1 MRRLVSHE
9 HIRRIPINRRS
20 QYMSDNL
27 TRVQRLISETI
38 SDKFHFLLPKIVI
51 YLSINGM
58 AVFLR
63 NDFRK
68 GIDPLPV
75 KNMPCQDNHIF
86 SFGFGLMKKLL
97 VNMFHTLSQLFFAD
111 CHRFYRLYDIIRKIT
126 EKFLLNLFNFLFT
139 FVRKRIFQIFINDF
153 FSVTDDI
160 IINEKNNIR
169 NNIQYAQRQL

>member
-1 MRRLVSHE
+1 MRCLVSHK

-27 TRVQRLISETI
+27 TRVQRLIPETV
-38 SDKFHFLLPKIVI
+38 SNEFHFFFPEVII
-51 YLSINGM
+51 YLSINRV

-68 GIDPLPV
+68 SVNPLPV

-97 VNMFHTLSQLFFAD
+97 VNVFHTLSQLFFTY
-111 CHRFYRLYDIIRKIT
+111 CHRFHRFYDVIRKIT
-126 EKFLLNLFNFLFT
+126 KKFLLNLFKFLFA
-139 FVRKRIFQIFINDF
+139 FVRKGVFQIFVNDF
-153 FSVTDDI
+153 FSVTDNI

-169 NNIQYAQRQL
+169 NDIQRAQRQL

>member
-9 HIRRIPINRRS
+9 HIRRIPINGRS
-20 QYMSDNL
+20 QYMSDNF
-27 TRVQRLISETI
+27 TRVQRLIPETI
-38 SDKFHFLLPKIVI
+38 SDKFHFLLPKVII
-51 YLSINGM
+51 YLSINRM

-68 GIDPLPV
+68 SVNPLPV

-86 SFGFGLMKKLL
+86 SFSFGLIKKLL
-97 VNMFHTLSQLFFAD
+97 VNVFHTLSQLFFTY
-111 CHRFYRLYDIIRKIT
+111 CHCFHRFYDVISKIAK
-126 EKFLLNLFNFLFT
+126 KFLLDLSKLLFA
-139 FVRKRIFQIFINDF
+139 FVRKGVFQILVNDF

-169 NNIQYAQRQL
+169 NDIQRAQRQL

>member
-27 TRVQRLISETI
+27 TRVECLIPKTI

-75 KNMPCQDNHIF
+75 KNMSCQDYHIF

-97 VNMFHTLSQLFFAD
+97 VNVFYTLSQFFFTD
-111 CHRFYRLYDIIRKIT
+111 CHRLHRFYDIIRKIAK
-126 EKFLLNLFNFLFT
+126 KFLLNLFKFLFT
-139 FVRKRIFQIFINDF
+139 FVRKRIF
-153 FSVTDDI
+153 
-160 IINEKNNIR
+160 
-169 NNIQYAQRQL
+169 

>member
-27 TRVQRLISETI
+27 TRVQRLIPETI
-38 SDKFHFLLPKIVI
+38 SDEFHFLLPKIII
-51 YLSINGM
+51 YLSINRM

-75 KNMPCQDNHIF
+75 KNMSCQDNYIF
-86 SFGFGLMKKLL
+86 SFDFSLMKKLL
-97 VNMFHTLSQLFFAD
+97 VNVLHTLSQLFFTD
-111 CHRFYRLYDIIRKIT
+111 CHRFHRFYDVIRKIAK
-126 EKFLLNLFNFLFT
+126 KFLLNLFNFLFA

-153 FSVTDDI
+153 FSVTNDI

-169 NNIQYAQRQL
+169 NNIQYAQRQF

>member
-1 MRRLVSHE
+1 MRRLVGHE

-27 TRVQRLISETI
+27 TRVQRLIPETI
-38 SDKFHFLLPKIVI
+38 SDKFHFLLPEVII
-51 YLSINGM
+51 YLSINRV

-68 GIDPLPV
+68 SINPLPV

-97 VNMFHTLSQLFFAD
+97 VNVFYTLSQFFFTD
-111 CHRFYRLYDIIRKIT
+111 CHRLHRFYDVIRKIT
-126 EKFLLNLFNFLFT
+126 KKFLLNLFNFLFA
-139 FVRKRIFQIFINDF
+139 FVRKRIF
-153 FSVTDDI
+153 
-160 IINEKNNIR
+160 
-169 NNIQYAQRQL
+169 

>member
-9 HIRRIPINRRS
+9 HIRRISINRRS
-20 QYMSDNL
+20 QYMSDNF
-27 TRVQRLISETI
+27 TGVQRLIPKTVSNE
-38 SDKFHFLLPKIVI
+38 FHFFFPKVII
-51 YLSINGM
+51 YLSINRM

-68 GIDPLPV
+68 SVNPLPV

-97 VNMFHTLSQLFFAD
+97 VNVFHTLSEFFFTY
-111 CHRFYRLYDIIRKIT
+111 CHRLHRFYDVIRKIT
-126 EKFLLNLFNFLFT
+126 KKFLLNLFNFLFA
-139 FVRKRIFQIFINDF
+139 FVRKRVFQIFINDF
-153 FSVTDDI
+153 FSVTDNI

-169 NNIQYAQRQL
+169 NDIQHAQRQL

>member
-1 MRRLVSHE
+1 MRRLVGHE

-27 TRVQRLISETI
+27 TRVQRLIPETI
-38 SDKFHFLLPKIVI
+38 SDEFHFLLPKIVI
-51 YLSINGM
+51 YLSINRM

-68 GIDPLPV
+68 SIDPLPV
-75 KNMPCQDNHIF
+75 KNMPCQNNHIF
-86 SFGFGLMKKLL
+86 SFSFGLMKKLL
-97 VNMFHTLSQLFFAD
+97 VNVFHTLSQFLFTD
-111 CHRFYRLYDIIRKIT
+111 CHRLHRFHDVIRKIA

-139 FVRKRIFQIFINDF
+139 FVRKRVFQIFINDF
-153 FSVTDDI
+153 LSVTNDI

-169 NNIQYAQRQL
+169 NNIQHAQRQF

>member
-20 QYMSDNL
+20 QYMSDNF
-27 TRVQRLISETI
+27 TRVQRLISETV
-38 SDKFHFLLPKIVI
+38 SNEFHFFFPEVII
-51 YLSINGM
+51 YLSINRV

-75 KNMPCQDNHIF
+75 KNMPCQDNHIS
-86 SFGFGLMKKLL
+86 SFGFSLMKKLL
-97 VNMFHTLSQLFFAD
+97 VNVFHTLSQLFFAD
-111 CHRFYRLYDIIRKIT
+111 CHRFYRLYDVISKIA
-126 EKFLLNLFNFLFT
+126 EKFLLNLFKFLFA
-139 FVRKRIFQIFINDF
+139 FIRKGVFQIFINDF

-160 IINEKNNIR
+160 IIKEKNNIR
-169 NNIQYAQRQL
+169 NDIQRAQRQF

>member
-27 TRVQRLISETI
+27 TRVQRLIPETI
-38 SDKFHFLLPKIVI
+38 SNEFHFLLPKIVI

-68 GIDPLPV
+68 SVNPLPV
-75 KNMPCQDNHIF
+75 KNMPCQDYHIF

-97 VNMFHTLSQLFFAD
+97 INVFYTLPKLFFTY
-111 CHRFYRLYDIIRKIT
+111 CHRFYRFYDVIRKIT
-126 EKFLLNLFNFLFT
+126 EKFLLDLLNFLFT
-139 FVRKRIFQIFINDF
+139 FVRKRVF
-153 FSVTDDI
+153 
-160 IINEKNNIR
+160 
-169 NNIQYAQRQL
+169 

>member
-1 MRRLVSHE
+1 MRRLVGHE

-27 TRVQRLISETI
+27 TRVQRLVPETI
-38 SDKFHFLLPKIVI
+38 SDEFHFLLPKVII
-51 YLSINGM
+51 YLSINRM

-68 GIDPLPV
+68 SVNPLPV

-97 VNMFHTLSQLFFAD
+97 VNVFHTLSQLFFTD
-111 CHRFYRLYDIIRKIT
+111 CHRLYGFYNVIGKIT

-139 FVRKRIFQIFINDF
+139 FVRKRIFQIFINNF

-169 NNIQYAQRQL
+169 NDIQHAQRQL

>member
-27 TRVQRLISETI
+27 TRVQRLISKTI
-38 SDKFHFLLPKIVI
+38 SNELHFFFPEVI
-51 YLSINGM
+51 IYFSINRM

-68 GIDPLPV
+68 SVNPLPV

-86 SFGFGLMKKLL
+86 SFGFSLMKKLL
-97 VNMFHTLSQLFFAD
+97 VNVFHTLSQLFLAD
-111 CHRFYRLYDIIRKIT
+111 CHRFHRLYDVISKIA
-126 EKFLLNLFNFLFT
+126 EKFLLNLFKFLFA
-139 FVRKRIFQIFINDF
+139 FVGKRVFQIFINDF

-169 NNIQYAQRQL
+169 NDIQRAQRQL

>member
-1 MRRLVSHE
+1 MRCLVSHE
-9 HIRRIPINRRS
+9 HIRRVPINRRS
-20 QYMSDNL
+20 QYMSDNF
-27 TRVQRLISETI
+27 TGVQRLIPKTI
-38 SDKFHFLLPKIVI
+38 SDEFHFLLPKVII
-51 YLSINGM
+51 YLSINRV

-75 KNMPCQDNHIF
+75 KNMPCQNNHIF

-97 VNMFHTLSQLFFAD
+97 VNVFHTLSQLFFTY
-111 CHRFYRLYDIIRKIT
+111 CHRFHRFYDVIRKIT
-126 EKFLLNLFNFLFT
+126 KKFLLNLFNFLLA

-153 FSVTDDI
+153 FSVTNDI

-169 NNIQYAQRQL
+169 NNIQYAQWQF